1 MVSLNAADIRK
12 LDPFFVGFDRLW
24 KQIDTMQHTAHP
36 NGRHLS
42 YPPYNIRQVAEDHYH
57 IEMAVAGFTQEDIEV
72 LLQDGKLTVTG
83 KVTNE
88 EDGGKLLHRGIAN
101 RAFTREFT
109 LSDTIEVEGAD
120 LENGILLISLK
131 NIIPDHK
138 KPKTIKVTSGG
149 KLIEGKK
156 ELLTEE

>member
-24 KQIDTMQHTAHP
+24 KQIDTMHTTSHP
-36 NGRHLS
+36 NVASG
-42 YPPYNIRQVAEDHYH
+42 YPPYNIREVAEDHYN
-57 IEMAVAGFTQEDIEV
+57 IEMAVAGFTQDNIEI

-83 KVTNE
+83 GIDDEKDE
-88 EDGGKLLHRGIAN
+88 GKLLHKGIAN
-101 RAFTREFT
+101 RAFKREFT

-120 LENGILLISLK
+120 IQNGILLISLK

-138 KPKTIKVTSGG
+138 KPRQIPVSSGG
-149 KLIEGKK
+149 GVSKK
-156 ELLTEE
+156 QKTLLTE

>member
-24 KQIDTMQHTAHP
+24 KQIDTMHTAHP
-36 NGRHLS
+36 NQTGG

-88 EDGGKLLHRGIAN
+88 EDGGKLLHR
-101 RAFTREFT
+101 
-109 LSDTIEVEGAD
+109 
-120 LENGILLISLK
+120 
-131 NIIPDHK
+131 
-138 KPKTIKVTSGG
+138 
-149 KLIEGKK
+149 
-156 ELLTEE
+156 

>member
-1 MVSLNAADIRK
+1 
-12 LDPFFVGFDRLW
+12 
-24 KQIDTMQHTAHP
+24 
-36 NGRHLS
+36 
-42 YPPYNIRQVAEDHYH
+42 
-57 IEMAVAGFTQEDIEV
+57 MAVAGFTQEDIEV
-72 LLQDGKLTVTG
+72 MLQDGTLTVTG

>member
-12 LDPFFVGFDRLW
+12 LDPFFVGFDRFW
-24 KQIDTMQHTAHP
+24 KQIDAMHTTSHP
-36 NGRHLS
+36 NVASG

-57 IEMAVAGFTQEDIEV
+57 IEMAIAGFSQEDIEV

-83 KVTNE
+83 KVADE
-88 EDGGKLLHRGIAN
+88 EEEGGKLLHRGIAN

-109 LSDTIEVEGAD
+109 LSDTIEVEGAN

-138 KPKTIKVTSGG
+138 KPKAIKVTSGA
-149 KLIEGKK
+149 KSTEGKK

>member
-24 KQIDTMQHTAHP
+24 KQIDTMHTTSHP
-36 NGRHLS
+36 NVAGG

-57 IEMAVAGFTQEDIEV
+57 IEMAIAGFSQEDIEV

-83 KVTNE
+83 KVADE
-88 EDGGKLLHRGIAN
+88 EEGGKLLHRGIAN

-109 LSDTIEVEGAD
+109 LSDTIEVEGAN

-138 KPKTIKVTSGG
+138 KPKAIKVTSGA
-149 KLIEGKK
+149 KSIEGKK

>member
-24 KQIDTMQHTAHP
+24 KQIDTMHTTSHP
-36 NGRHLS
+36 NVAGG

-57 IEMAVAGFTQEDIEV
+57 IEMAIAGFSQEDIEV

-83 KVTNE
+83 KAADE
-88 EDGGKLLHRGIAN
+88 EEGGKLLHRGIAN

-109 LSDTIEVEGAD
+109 LSDTIEVEGAN

-138 KPKTIKVTSGG
+138 KPKAIKVTSGA
-149 KLIEGKK
+149 KSIEGKK

>member
-1 MVSLNAADIRK
+1 
-12 LDPFFVGFDRLW
+12 
-24 KQIDTMQHTAHP
+24 
-36 NGRHLS
+36 
-42 YPPYNIRQVAEDHYH
+42 
-57 IEMAVAGFTQEDIEV
+57 MAVAGFTQEDIEV

-149 KLIEGKK
+149 KIVEGKK

>member
-24 KQIDTMQHTAHP
+24 KQIDTMHTAHP
-36 NGRHLS
+36 NTAGG

>member
-12 LDPFFVGFDRLW
+12 LDPFFVGFDRFW
-24 KQIDTMQHTAHP
+24 KQIDAMHTAQP
-36 NGRHLS
+36 NTAGS

-57 IEMAVAGFTQEDIEV
+57 IEMAIAGFSQEDIEV

-83 KVTNE
+83 KVADE
-88 EDGGKLLHRGIAN
+88 EEGGKLLHRGIAN

-138 KPKTIKVTSGG
+138 KPKAIKVTSGA
-149 KLIEGKK
+149 KSTEGKK